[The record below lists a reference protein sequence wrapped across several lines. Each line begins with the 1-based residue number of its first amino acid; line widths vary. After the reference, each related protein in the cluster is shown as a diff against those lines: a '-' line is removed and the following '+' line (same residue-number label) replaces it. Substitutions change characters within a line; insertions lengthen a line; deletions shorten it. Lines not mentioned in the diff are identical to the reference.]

1 MTITPTISYLSMNV
15 IKRNSGH
22 KKKSYGQKTNFS
34 SVFSARFQIY
44 SSGWRDNAI
53 VTWGNLEKSERFS
66 SGCETETKENNKED
80 GIPVRSIHQ
89 LSYWPTLYRDSEA
102 LLGWRYQRTWSAS
115 FWSVFCFLVYWGPQ
129 LRTQWN
135 LEFLVRCAVKR
146 WLKKSVRIS
155 INNTKTKNNTTTR
168 TNRLGDKCQYNCCA
182 ILLHWVLTQYLIM
195 TKKNNW
201 HKIQAL
207 YEACA
212 AVLNKILE
220 WHVSKRIVH
229 GPWYRKLVRNGDIF
243 YCHGDYDFGT
253 QPTSYYKQQ
262 WPQCIVTRDFHEY
275 EEEREWAMP

>member
-1 MTITPTISYLSMNV
+1 MTLERYRFVCQKLASPLEGHASFPRQSVRRKKDSFVFMTITPTISYLSMNV

-22 KKKSYGQKTNFS
+22 KKKSSGQKTNFS

-66 SGCETETKENNKED
+66 SGCETKTKENNNED

-135 LEFLVRCAVKR
+135 REFLARCAVKR
-146 WLKKSVRIS
+146 WFKKKRQ
-155 INNTKTKNNTTTR
+155 
-168 TNRLGDKCQYNCCA
+168 DK
-182 ILLHWVLTQYLIM
+182 
-195 TKKNNW
+195 
-201 HKIQAL
+201 HK
-207 YEACA
+207 
-212 AVLNKILE
+212 
-220 WHVSKRIVH
+220 
-229 GPWYRKLVRNGDIF
+229 
-243 YCHGDYDFGT
+243 
-253 QPTSYYKQQ
+253 
-262 WPQCIVTRDFHEY
+262 
-275 EEEREWAMP
+275 